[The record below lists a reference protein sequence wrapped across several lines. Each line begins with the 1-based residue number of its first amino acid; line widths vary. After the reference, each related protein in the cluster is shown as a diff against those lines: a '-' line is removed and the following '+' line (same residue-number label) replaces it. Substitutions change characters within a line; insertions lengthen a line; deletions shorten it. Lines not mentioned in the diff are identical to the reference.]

1 MFHEVTSGLREQ
13 HLPPVP
19 GTHDARSAVN
29 VQADVVFSGELRL
42 TRVQAYTHTY
52 CHTLRPYMGSQGT
65 LHVHCCPD
73 SIGGARKGHEE
84 GITLRVHLVA
94 VPLLK
99 CCT

>member
-1 MFHEVTSGLREQ
+1 MLHEVTSCEREQ

-19 GTHDARSAVN
+19 GTHDACGAMN
-29 VQADVVFSGELRL
+29 VQADVVFCGELRL
-42 TRVQAYTHTY
+42 TCVQTHTHTY
-52 CHTLRPYMGSQGT
+52 RHTLRPYICSQGT

-84 GITLRVHLVA
+84 GIALRVHLVA
-94 VPLLK
+94 FPLVK